1 MTRNIAYET
10 GGNRWETMKLI
21 VGLGNPGRKYETTK
35 HNVGFMVADLIS
47 DQLDIDFKTS
57 KHDALVAEG
66 FYKGN
71 KVLIAKPLTYMNL
84 SGRAV
89 LSLVNWYKISPQDVV
104 IVYDDMDLE
113 VGRLRIRG
121 KGSAGGQK
129 GMASIIQL
137 LGTDHLPRVRIGIGR
152 PPAGWSAPD
161 HVLSPFTGEEWDIIR
176 EILPLAAEAALE
188 LTSEELDKVMN
199 AYNR

>member
-10 GGNRWETMKLI
+10 GGNRWEIMKLI
-21 VGLGNPGRKYETTK
+21 VGLGNPGTKYETTK
-35 HNVGFMVADLIS
+35 HNVGFMVADLIA
-47 DQLDIDFKTS
+47 DKLDTDFKTS
-57 KHDALVAEG
+57 KHNALVAEG

-89 LSLVNWYKISPQDVV
+89 FSLVNWYKINLQDIV

-137 LGTDHLPRVRIGIGR
+137 LDTDHLSRVRIGIGR
-152 PPAGWSAPD
+152 PPSGWSAPD
-161 HVLSPFTGEEWDIIR
+161 HVLSPFTEEEWDIIQ
-176 EILPLAAEAALE
+176 EVLPLAAEAALA
-188 LTSEELDKVMN
+188 LTCEEVDKVMN
-199 AYNR
+199 VYNR